1 MSCYDCTVSERFRRA
16 AAAGQGLPAIEPG
29 MPLPAGTGMT
39 RREFVSR
46 SAGLALAVYGG
57 SSALSTLALDDGI
70 AAAAANAPANQ
81 KVLVSIF
88 LNGGIDAL
96 NVLFP
101 AGDPLYYSLRPNL
114 AIAQTAGRPF
124 PEDERLR
131 WHPSADSLATLHA
144 EGKVSVLQA
153 VGYDNSDK
161 SHFTA
166 RHYYEVGQTDVHLR
180 TGWLGRFLDRVGV
193 EDNPVQGLTL
203 DAVLHP
209 ALATAKVPV
218 ATLQGADQ
226 YQFAPPGIA
235 AHPLEASM
243 LQMAANIGAAHKKST
258 DAGLKQAGSISY
270 DAHHLYYQLG
280 NFKYGFASPV
290 AYPSSAD
297 PFPRRMA
304 GLAAMIASGMPV
316 RVVGLTMG
324 RFDTHAG
331 QAGAFNRDLG
341 LASASLYAFQRDLE
355 ARGVA
360 DRVLVHVWSEF
371 GRRGAQNASNGTDHG
386 SAGIGFLIGTK
397 VKGQQVGSFPGV
409 TGGLDGQGN
418 LRPSADFRAVYSAI
432 LEQWLDIDANEVIPG
447 VQPFKRPA
455 ILK

>member
-1 MSCYDCTVSERFRRA
+1 MSCYDCKVSERFRRA
-16 AAAGQGLPAIEPG
+16 ATAGQGLPAIEPG
-29 MPLPAGTGMT
+29 MPVPAGTGMT
-39 RREFVSR
+39 RRDFVSR
-46 SAGLALAVYGG
+46 TAGLALAVYGG
-57 SSALSTLALDDGI
+57 SALSSLALDDGI
-70 AAAAANAPANQ
+70 AKAAADAPAGQ

-101 AGDPLYYSLRPNL
+101 AGDPAYYSLRPNL

-131 WHPSADSLATLHA
+131 WHPSADGLATLHA

-153 VGYDNSDK
+153 IGYDNSDK

-193 EDNPVQGLTL
+193 PDNPVQGLTL
-203 DAVLHP
+203 DATLHP
-209 ALATAKVPV
+209 SLATAKVPV

-226 YQFAPPGIA
+226 YQFAPPGVA
-235 AHPLEASM
+235 PHPLEASM

-258 DAGLKQAGSISY
+258 DVGLQQAGQTAY
-270 DAHHLYYQLG
+270 DAHRLYYQLG
-280 NFKYGFASPV
+280 SFRYGITSPV
-290 AYPSSAD
+290 AYPSSSD
-297 PFPRRMA
+297 PFPRRLA

-331 QAGAFNRDLG
+331 QPGAFNRDLG
-341 LASASLYAFQRDLE
+341 LASASLLAFQRDLE

-371 GRRGAQNASNGTDHG
+371 GRRGAENASNGTDHG

-409 TGGLDGQGN
+409 TGGLDAQGN
-418 LRPSADFRAVYSAI
+418 LKPSADFRAVYSAI
-432 LEQWLDIDANEVIPG
+432 LEQWLEIDANEVIPG

-455 ILK
+455 LLK

>member
-1 MSCYDCTVSERFRRA
+1 MSCYDCNRSEILRRA
-16 AAAGQGLPAIEPG
+16 AAAGNGLPAIEPG
-29 MPLPAGTGMT
+29 MPIPAGTGMT
-39 RREFVSR
+39 RRTFLSR

-57 SSALSTLALDDGI
+57 NALSSLALDDGI
-70 AAAAANAPANQ
+70 AAAAANAPASQ

-96 NVLFP
+96 SVLFP
-101 AGDPLYYSLRPNL
+101 AGEPAYYSLRPNL
-114 AIAQTAGRPF
+114 AIGQTQGRAF

-131 WHPSADSLATLHA
+131 WHPGADGLATLHA

-166 RHYYEVGQTDVHLR
+166 RHYYEVGQTDAHLR
-180 TGWLGRFLDRVGV
+180 TGWLGRYLDRVGV
-193 EDNPVQGLTL
+193 QDNPVQGLTL
-203 DAVLHP
+203 DSMLHP
-209 ALATAKVPV
+209 AIATAKVPV

-226 YQFAPPGIA
+226 YLFAPPGIA
-235 AHPLEASM
+235 PHPLEASM
-243 LQMAANIGAAHKKST
+243 LQMAANIGAAHKTST
-258 DAGLKQAGSISY
+258 DAGLKQAGATAY
-270 DAHHLYYQLG
+270 DSHHLYYELG
-280 NFKYGFASPV
+280 AFKYGFNSPV

-297 PFPRRMA
+297 PFPRRLA
-304 GLAAMIASGMPV
+304 GLAAMLAGGMPV

-331 QAGAFNRDLG
+331 QAASLTRDLG
-341 LASASLYAFQRDLE
+341 LVSGSLLAFQRDLE
-355 ARGVA
+355 ARGIA

-371 GRRGAQNASNGTDHG
+371 GRRGAENASNGTDHG
-386 SAGIGFLIGTK
+386 SAGIGFLIGSK
-397 VKGQQVGSFPGV
+397 VKGQQIGSFPGV
-409 TGGLDGQGN
+409 SSGLDSQGN
-418 LRPSADFRAVYSAI
+418 LKPSADFRAVYSAI
-432 LEQWLDIDANEVIPG
+432 LEQWLDIDGNEVIPG

>member
-1 MSCYDCTVSERFRRA
+1 MSCYDCNWSERFRRA
-16 AAAGQGLPAIEPG
+16 ATAGQGLPAIEPG

-46 SAGLALAVYGG
+46 TAGLALAVYGG
-57 SSALSTLALDDGI
+57 SALSSMALDDGI
-70 AAAAANAPANQ
+70 AKAAATAPANQ

-101 AGDPLYYSLRPNL
+101 AGDPAYYSLRPNL

-131 WHPSADSLATLHA
+131 WHPAADGLATLHA
-144 EGKVSVLQA
+144 EGKVSVIQA

-193 EDNPVQGLTL
+193 PDNPVQGLTL
-203 DAVLHP
+203 DATLHP
-209 ALATAKVPV
+209 AIATAKVPV

-226 YQFAPPGIA
+226 YQFATPGMTP
-235 AHPLEASM
+235 HPLEASM

-258 DAGLKQAGSISY
+258 DVGLQQAGQTAY
-270 DAHHLYYQLG
+270 DAHRLYYQLG
-280 NFKYGFASPV
+280 AFRYGITSPV

-297 PFPRRMA
+297 PFPRRLA
-304 GLAAMIASGMPV
+304 GLAGMIASGMPV

-331 QAGAFNRDLG
+331 QAGALNRDLG
-341 LASASLYAFQRDLE
+341 LASASLLAFQRDLE

-360 DRVLVHVWSEF
+360 DRVIVHVWSEF
-371 GRRGAQNASNGTDHG
+371 GRRGAENASNGTDHG
-386 SAGIGFLIGTK
+386 SAGIGFLIGSK

-409 TGGLDGQGN
+409 TGGLDSQGN
-418 LRPSADFRAVYSAI
+418 LKPTADFRAVYSAI
-432 LEQWLDIDANEVIPG
+432 LEQWLDVDANEVIPG

-455 ILK
+455 LLK